1 MENLLNKISE
11 YKFALYEK
19 SGSKRLVLKGDEMI
33 SIGEDISI
41 FGITLGGIE
50 DNEVMVCS
58 SSGIFLGSVNLNC
71 LSDSVL
77 NRILN
82 VLLSKM

>member
-33 SIGEDISI
+33 SIGEGISI

-50 DNEVMVCS
+50 DNGVMVCS
-58 SSGIFLGSVNLNC
+58 SSGILLGSVNLNC

>member
-33 SIGEDISI
+33 SIGEGISI

-58 SSGIFLGSVNLNC
+58 SSGILLGSVNLNC